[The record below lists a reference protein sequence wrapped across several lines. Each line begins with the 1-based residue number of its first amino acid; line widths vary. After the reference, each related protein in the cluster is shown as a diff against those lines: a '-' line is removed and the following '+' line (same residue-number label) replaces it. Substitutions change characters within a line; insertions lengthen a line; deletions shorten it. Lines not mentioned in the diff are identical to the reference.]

1 MEVDEKG
8 HTDRDL
14 IFEKKRQEALEKKLG
29 CKFIRINTSKEGYNA
44 DYEASR
50 VQTFISNFKSRELKK
65 IEKESNKTIKE
76 LEDKIKKTK
85 T

>member
-1 MEVDEKG
+1 MRLNCVYTE
-8 HTDRDL
+8 RDL
-14 IFEKKRQEALEKKLG
+14 IFGKKRQEALEKKLG

-44 DYEASR
+44 DYEAGR

-65 IEKESNKTIKE
+65 IEKESNKKIKE